1 VRIWRASPGEAADV
15 ARLLGAFRDS
25 LGRAEPDD
33 ASVRRSVEAI
43 IPLADTEYLLG
54 APGDGPPAGV
64 VGLRFRHTVWTDAE
78 DCWIED
84 VFVEESARG
93 GGLGRALVEAALAR
107 ARERGC
113 VRVDLDTQAD
123 NTRAIRLY
131 ESLGFHAE
139 TALLYMRTRL

>member
-15 ARLLGAFRDS
+15 AR
-25 LGRAEPDD
+25 
-33 ASVRRSVEAI
+33 
-43 IPLADTEYLLG
+43 LLG

-139 TALLYMRTRL
+139 TALLYMRMRL